1 MVPCQISFK
10 NLSGGAL
17 VPNYATR
24 WLYKTIVKL
33 TAKKSTW
40 RITKWSPKL
49 RAMAPSKKGLIHG
62 GMRSKD
68 WFSDKALMALH
79 ISIVTKIDRAMVMG
93 SGAWK

>member
-1 MVPCQISFK
+1 MPP
-10 NLSGGAL
+10 GGSL
-17 VPNYATR
+17 R
-24 WLYKTIVKL
+24 VKL

-49 RAMAPSKKGLIHG
+49 RAMAPIKKGLIHG

-79 ISIVTKIDRAMVMG
+79 ISMVTKIDRAMVMG